1 MVLCKVNLFFFFLF
15 LCADRNVRQNQQ
27 PVQLLPVLE
36 AAHPITGPVRAG
48 RPWLF
53 YAQVQ
58 GSKVNQELSKTP
70 RTGGGRRFGVVEVLH
85 IQLLER
91 AHR

>member
-1 MVLCKVNLFFFFLF
+1 MVLCKVNTPYFLF
-15 LCADRNVRQNQQ
+15 LCADRNVRQNQ

-36 AAHPITGPVRAG
+36 AAHPIAGPVRAG
-48 RPWLF
+48 RPWHF

-58 GSKVNQELSKTP
+58 GSKVNQELSKTS

-85 IQLLER
+85 FQLLER